1 MRAQRVRTSIVMST
15 ELIACEPLR
24 GGFIVHVL
32 FHRLQCPPTWNK
44 TRHQNV
50 CYTRESASQCSQWGG
65 LGRATPRAP
74 SGVLG
79 KETFFSEGLARGCRF
94 RSGDIQKSPLPGS
107 STLTNLAVT
116 CVGGCLGRC
125 RVCGTA
131 DGGCFPLQPG
141 SHRMPRPGGGL
152 HM

>member
-1 MRAQRVRTSIVMST
+1 MSFS
-15 ELIACEPLR
+15 R

-32 FHRLQCPPTWNK
+32 FHRLQCSPYFWNK
-44 TRHQNV
+44 IRYQNV
-50 CYTRESASQCSQWGG
+50 CYNHESASQCSQWGG

-74 SGVLG
+74 NGVLG
-79 KETFFSEGLARGCRF
+79 KETFFSEGLARGCHF

-107 STLTNLAVT
+107 STLTNFAVT

-131 DGGCFPLQPG
+131 DGGCFPFQPG
-141 SHRMPRPGGGL
+141 SHRVPRPGDGL